1 MAFKLIESAQDRWR
15 AMNMPTWLPSTA
27 LAPVSNAA
35 NSSDA
40 PARTR
45 CADDAVPGARTIDA
59 VTSQAL
65 YERFAADYPQLAAYQ
80 AQTTRQI
87 PLVILTR
94 RLAWAV

>member
-1 MAFKLIESAQDRWR
+1 M
-15 AMNMPTWLPSTA
+15 
-27 LAPVSNAA
+27 
-35 NSSDA
+35 
-40 PARTR
+40 
-45 CADDAVPGARTIDA
+45 PGARTIDA